1 MAIFIYVRSQKVF
14 NPYLWLSTCS
24 RSSGF
29 LWDRTCLRVG
39 SAWWD
44 PGCPVFCNMF
54 PSCGCCE
61 GSVLSLFTGSVCITW
76 CSLGDNILVGD
87 NANRYHLRELP
98 SCVSTEIGKLVL
110 SIAKEKTS
118 FHIEYNLSELQCIQY
133 VQLLLL
139 LPCPVRTLEKHKQ
152 PIILRCRT
160 VGFFLSSFS

>member
-87 NANRYHLRELP
+87 NANRYHLWGLS
-98 SCVSTEIGKLVL
+98 SCVNYPQRLVKWYCQLQREKFL
-110 SIAKEKTS
+110 SVLNITFLNFS
-118 FHIEYNLSELQCIQY
+118 VSNMYNCSCSYL
-133 VQLLLL
+133 VQLE
-139 LPCPVRTLEKHKQ
+139 PWKNTNS
-152 PIILRCRT
+152 
-160 VGFFLSSFS
+160 LSFWDVEPLVSS